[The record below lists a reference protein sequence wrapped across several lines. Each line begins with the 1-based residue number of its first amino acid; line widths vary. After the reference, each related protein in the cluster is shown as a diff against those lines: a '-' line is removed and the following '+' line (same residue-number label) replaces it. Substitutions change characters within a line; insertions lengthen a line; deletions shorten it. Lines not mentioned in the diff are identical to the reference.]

1 MRCATRTQQCGC
13 PIPILVA
20 VKPQQFAALARSVTA
35 PLEGK
40 FVVTVMAGVTL
51 AAVAQA
57 LGATAAVRC
66 MPKLGAQIGARRDSL
81 A

>member
-1 MRCATRTQQCGC
+1 MRLSDTV
-13 PIPILVA
+13 IVA

-57 LGATAAVRC
+57 LGATAVVRC
-66 MPKLGAQIGARRDSL
+66 MPNSERRSGEARQPG
-81 A
+81 